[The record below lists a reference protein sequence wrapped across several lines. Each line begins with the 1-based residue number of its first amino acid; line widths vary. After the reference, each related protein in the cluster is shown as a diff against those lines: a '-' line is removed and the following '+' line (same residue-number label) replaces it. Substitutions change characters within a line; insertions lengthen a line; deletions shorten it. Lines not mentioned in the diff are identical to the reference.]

1 MGIPKPCFIVNKN
14 KENSNS
20 SLDVAGDQPES
31 DLTNTKKS
39 VRSHN
44 YTTAAHFIHASTLEN
59 RQLREE

>member
-31 DLTNTKKS
+31 DLTNTKEICEKS
-39 VRSHN
+39 
-44 YTTAAHFIHASTLEN
+44 
-59 RQLREE
+59 